1 MRPRKLLSL
10 AAAML
15 VVVALVAGPY
25 ASAQGKSKKSKNAD
39 QSQSQTT
46 SPNSKQESAPATQ
59 VDLNTASEKDLESLP
74 GVGSA
79 TAKKIV
85 QGRPYSS
92 VDDLKRAGVSSG
104 EIEKIRPHV
113 SASGGSAAPPASSPA
128 PALPQSS
135 QPSRPNPSGTQAT
148 TAAPAPGSG
157 KVWVNLDTKVYHREG
172 SRYYG
177 NTKHGQY
184 MSEQDA
190 IKAGY
195 RPAKNEKQ

>member
-1 MRPRKLLSL
+1 MRSRTLLSL
-10 AAAML
+10 AAAIL
-15 VVVALVAGPY
+15 VVVALAAGPY
-25 ASAQGKSKKSKNAD
+25 ALAQTKSKKQQA
-39 QSQSQTT
+39 
-46 SPNSKQESAPATQ
+46 APATQ
-59 VDLNTASEKDLESLP
+59 VDLNTASEKDLGGLP

-104 EIEKIRPHV
+104 EIEKIRPYASV
-113 SASGGSAAPPASSPA
+113 SGGSAAPLASSPA
-128 PALPQSS
+128 SALPQSS
-135 QPSRPNPSGTQAT
+135 QPSRPKSSTTQAAT
-148 TAAPAPGSG
+148 TAPAPGSG
-157 KVWVNLDTKVYHREG
+157 MVWVNLDTKVYHREG

-177 NTKHGQY
+177 KTKNGKY

-190 IKAGY
+190 VQAGY

>member
-104 EIEKIRPHV
+104 EIEKIRPQV

-128 PALPQSS
+128 SALPQSS
-135 QPSRPNPSGTQAT
+135 QPSRATPSGKQDT

-190 IKAGY
+190 VKAGY